1 MTFEKEFVVGRPRE
15 EVVADL
21 DDDRTFAAFF
31 PDTRVTRKSE
41 HVRETSTPFRA
52 LGQSRDIRFVFET
65 LPDGNVRFEKVCDGN
80 VWRSLEG
87 EVRLEGRPQGRTR
100 VVLRMD
106 GRTRT
111 FVPEM
116 TIRGP
121 MRDQVE
127 QMTRALRSRLE
138 TR

>member
-41 HVRETSTPFRA
+41 RVRETSTPFRA
-52 LGQSRDIRFVFET
+52 LGQSRAIRFVFET
-65 LPDGNVRFEKVCDGN
+65 LPDGNVRFEKICDGN

-87 EVRLEGRPQGRTR
+87 EVKLEAWPQGGTR

-106 GRTRT
+106 GHTRT

-121 MRDQVE
+121 MRAQIE
-127 QMTRALRSRLE
+127 QMARALRARLE

>member
-1 MTFEKEFVVGRPRE
+1 MKFEEEFLVRRPLE
-15 EVVADL
+15 AVAADL

-31 PDTRVTRKSE
+31 PETSVTRKSE
-41 HVRETSTPFRA
+41 RLRETSTPMRA
-52 LGQSRDIRFVFET
+52 LGQSRNIRFVFET

-87 EVRLEGRPQGRTR
+87 DVRLEQRGPEHTR

-111 FVPEM
+111 FVPEI

-121 MRDQVE
+121 MREQIE
-127 QMTRALRSRLE
+127 QMTRALRARLE
-138 TR
+138 NA

>member
-1 MTFEKEFVVGRPRE
+1 MKFEKEFVIGRPRAD
-15 EVVADL
+15 VVADL
-21 DDDRTFAAFF
+21 HDDQTFAAFF
-31 PDTRVTRKSE
+31 PNTRVTRKSE
-41 HVRETSTPFRA
+41 RVRETYTPFRA

-65 LPDGNVRFEKVCDGN
+65 LPDGNVRFEKICDGN

-87 EVRLEGRPQGRTR
+87 EVRLEERDQGRTR

-121 MRDQVE
+121 MREQIE
-127 QMTRALRSRLE
+127 QMTRALRTRLE
-138 TR
+138 AT

>member
-41 HVRETSTPFRA
+41 RVRETSTPFQA

-65 LPDGNVRFEKVCDGN
+65 LPDGNVRFEKICDGN

-87 EVRLEGRPQGRTR
+87 EVKLEARPQGGTR

-121 MRDQVE
+121 MRAQIE
-127 QMTRALRSRLE
+127 QMTCALRARLE

>member
-21 DDDRTFAAFF
+21 NDDRTFAAFF
-31 PDTRVTRKSE
+31 PDTRLTRKSE
-41 HVRETSTPFRA
+41 CVRETSTPFRA

-65 LPDGNVRFEKVCDGN
+65 LPNGNVRFEKICDGN

-87 EVRLEGRPQGRTR
+87 EVKLEGRPQGRTR

-121 MRDQVE
+121 MRDQIE
-127 QMTRALRSRLE
+127 QMTSALRARLE

>member
-1 MTFEKEFVVGRPRE
+1 MTFEKEFVVDRPRE

-41 HVRETSTPFRA
+41 RMRETSTPFRA
-52 LGQSRDIRFVFET
+52 LGQSRDIRFVFAT
-65 LPDGNVRFEKVCDGN
+65 IPDGNVRFAKICDGN

-87 EVRLEGRPQGRTR
+87 EVRLEEKGAENTQIW
-100 VVLRMD
+100 LRMV

-111 FVPEM
+111 FIPEL
-116 TIRGP
+116 TIRSP
-121 MRDQVE
+121 MRDQIG
-127 QMTRALRSRLE
+127 QMARALRKRLE
-138 TR
+138 GH